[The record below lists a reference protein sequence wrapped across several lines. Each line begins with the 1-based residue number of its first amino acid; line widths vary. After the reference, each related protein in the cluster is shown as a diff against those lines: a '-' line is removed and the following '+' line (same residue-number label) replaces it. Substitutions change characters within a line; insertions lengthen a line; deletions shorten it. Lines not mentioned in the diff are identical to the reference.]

1 MSFDR
6 WERSARYWN
15 TVPPS
20 TDAIL
25 LTGIFCLFASMGLAV
40 GMIHVVLTP
49 VSWALGF
56 AAISGVTAIAYAYLG
71 FRARLKGIILLIPV
85 QSLGITVFSSLMGRH
100 VNPLS
105 ASAADH
111 AELQL
116 RLTVEGFLIILL
128 IVAAYVLVVVFIRKE
143 GGRFFGQMAEVR
155 LATEVHKALVPVIS
169 RRVGNFE
176 IYGASMPNGQM
187 GGDLVDVVQDDDKTQ
202 WMAYVADVCGHGVSA
217 GMVMAMVKSATRMGS
232 VAGAPVRNLITDL
245 NRVLAG
251 VSAPNMFVT
260 FACMA
265 GGSGPTVNFSL
276 AGHLPVLHYRKKSRT
291 VEEHTVSNLPLAI
304 SPETQFES
312 STIDCEDGDIL
323 AIVTDGLTEAADKNG
338 HEVGLE
344 PLKAIL
350 VELGQ
355 APLPELMTALR
366 GRALQQ
372 GKQLDD
378 QTVLLV
384 RRSMKQD

>member
-1 MSFDR
+1 MGTVRQILEYSSTQHGCDSPCRSLLLIRLHGAGR
-6 WERSARYWN
+6 WHDSRSA
-15 TVPPS
+15 
-20 TDAIL
+20 DA
-25 LTGIFCLFASMGLAV
+25 GLV
-40 GMIHVVLTP
+40 GPGLRCDFIC
-49 VSWALGF
+49 
-56 AAISGVTAIAYAYLG
+56 IA
-71 FRARLKGIILLIPV
+71 
-85 QSLGITVFSSLMGRH
+85 VFSSLMGRR
-100 VNPLS
+100 VKPLS
-105 ASAADH
+105 ASAADY

-187 GGDLVDVVQDDDKTQ
+187 GGDLVDVVDDKTQ

-232 VAGAPVRNLITDL
+232 VAGAPVRNLMTDL

-260 FACMA
+260 FACIA
-265 GGSGPTVNFSL
+265 GDSGPVISFSL
-276 AGHLPVLHYRKKSRT
+276 AGHLPVLHYRKKSRV
-291 VEEHTVSNLPLAI
+291 VEEHAVSNLPLAI
-304 SPETQFES
+304 SAETQFES

-323 AIVTDGLTEAADKNG
+323 TIVTDGLTEAADGNG
-338 HEVGLE
+338 REVGLE

-350 VELGQ
+350 LESAQ

-366 GRALQQ
+366 SRALQQ

-384 RRSMKQD
+384 RRSIQQN